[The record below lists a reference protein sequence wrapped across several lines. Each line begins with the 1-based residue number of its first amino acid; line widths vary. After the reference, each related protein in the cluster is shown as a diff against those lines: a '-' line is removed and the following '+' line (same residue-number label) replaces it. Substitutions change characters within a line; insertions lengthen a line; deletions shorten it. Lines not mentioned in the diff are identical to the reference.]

1 MWPTLKPSA
10 VPSVGLDTMSGADL
24 GTHVPTLA
32 PTLRPSSTPT
42 IFPTVRGMRAVSIPS
57 GPAQAPP
64 AKQTLDLTG
73 PAETNT
79 KNETQHS
86 WSAFVPTFLNVA
98 NASQEMQSV
107 QLQTENLT
115 KTVRQTEQKA
125 AQKMEA
131 EDVAFVKTNT
141 DDNDPHPEVEAQINR
156 WANFYDRDL
165 LQAREPVLV
174 VRPFFVFALFYSRC
188 ECRRNSVSAIML
200 SSSKGSWQSMILTP
214 QPISETI
221 RTIMSL
227 ACCTRP
233 GTIFC
238 GRPRRKASLWNL
250 RAHRADSH
258 TLPPARAADSYE
270 TAPGPTLRHAYPVP
284 VVAHFGT
291 SSSRLLSAIM
301 MVPGLVSH

>member
-1 MWPTLKPSA
+1 
-10 VPSVGLDTMSGADL
+10 
-24 GTHVPTLA
+24 
-32 PTLRPSSTPT
+32 
-42 IFPTVRGMRAVSIPS
+42 MRAVSIPS
-57 GPAQAPP
+57 GPAQGPP

-156 WANFYDRDL
+156 WANFYDHDL

-174 VRPFFVFALFYSRC
+174 VRPFLFSR
-188 ECRRNSVSAIML
+188 SSILVVSA
-200 SSSKGSWQSMILTP
+200 G
-214 QPISETI
+214 
-221 RTIMSL
+221 
-227 ACCTRP
+227 
-233 GTIFC
+233 GT
-238 GRPRRKASLWNL
+238 A
-250 RAHRADSH
+250 
-258 TLPPARAADSYE
+258 
-270 TAPGPTLRHAYPVP
+270 
-284 VVAHFGT
+284 
-291 SSSRLLSAIM
+291 
-301 MVPGLVSH
+301 